1 VLHTPGTD
9 EDAYLAAGRR
19 VVGGEFR
26 FNNRGTREN
35 PITDGDRLALC
46 ALLPFVFGGFSF
58 HWRRQWVFLYNSVQM
73 AVIAETSRLSPIEV
87 TLRRMQ
93 TEGRWNGSFNGRESS
108 LQQLAPFVG
117 KLKTG
122 IVNNLIETFSRR
134 GDWICDPFSG
144 CGVVPLE
151 SVLLGR
157 KAKANDLSPYAICLT
172 RGKLS
177 APPTIEKAESR
188 CEDLLECVERRW
200 RFHDLRKVDQWV
212 RLFFH
217 PQTLKEILAAFE
229 FCRNRKDWFLAACLC
244 GILHHQ
250 RPGFLSYPASHMV
263 PYLRTTKFP
272 VDEFPEM
279 YTYRPLAER
288 LRKKVKRAYRRAN
301 LARTWMEC
309 DYEVTSANANALSFS
324 DNSVDLILTS
334 PPYYDA
340 LDYAR
345 DNRLRLWFLG
355 QRDWRELNRCLTKSN
370 SKYED
375 QMRGCLKEMYRVLK
389 PGKMCILVVGE
400 VQQNGTTRDTG
411 TVFGRLAHE
420 VTSGAFALDCVVEDS
435 IPDERR
441 SRRGTRT
448 TRTEKILVLVKTA

>member
-1 VLHTPGTD
+1 M
-9 EDAYLAAGRR
+9 
-19 VVGGEFR
+19 
-26 FNNRGTREN
+26 
-35 PITDGDRLALC
+35 
-46 ALLPFVFGGFSF
+46 S
-58 HWRRQWVFLYNSVQM
+58 
-73 AVIAETSRLSPIEV
+73 IAEISQSSPIET

-93 TEGRWNGSFNGRESS
+93 TEGCWNGSFNWRESS

-122 IVNNLIETFSRR
+122 IVHHLIEHFSRK
-134 GDWICDPFSG
+134 GELVCDPFSG
-144 CGVVPLE
+144 CGVVPFE

-157 KAKANDLSPYAICLT
+157 KAKANDLSPYAICVT

-177 APPTIEKAESR
+177 APSRIEKAESH
-188 CEDLLECVERRW
+188 CEALIDYVERRW

-229 FCRNRKDWFLAACLC
+229 FCRTQQDWFLAACLC

-279 YTYRPLAER
+279 YTYRSLAER

-301 LARTWMEC
+301 LVSPWTEL
-309 DYEVTSANANALSFS
+309 DYEVTSTNANSLSFA
-324 DNSVDLILTS
+324 DNSADLVLTS

-355 QRDWRELNRCLTKSN
+355 QRDWKELNRRLTTSN
-370 SKYED
+370 KKYED
-375 QMRGCLKEMYRVLK
+375 QMGECLKEMYRVLK
-389 PGKMCILVVGE
+389 PGRLCVLVVGE
-400 VQQNGTTRDTG
+400 VQRNGTTLDTG
-411 TVFGRLAHE
+411 VVLGTLAHE
-420 VTSGAFALDCVVEDS
+420 VTSGGFALDCVVEDS
-435 IPDERR
+435 IPDVRR
-441 SRRGTRT
+441 SRRGTKT
-448 TRTEKILVLVKTA
+448 TRVEKILVLAEQKMQQLFSARSLQHS